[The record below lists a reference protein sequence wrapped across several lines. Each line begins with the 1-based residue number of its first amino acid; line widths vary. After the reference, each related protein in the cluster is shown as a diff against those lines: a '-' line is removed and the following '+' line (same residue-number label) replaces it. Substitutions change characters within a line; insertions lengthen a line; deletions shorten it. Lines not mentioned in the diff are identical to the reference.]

1 MKPWV
6 FLNDLVDCFT
16 YNISYDICN
25 TGFSDRPMKILGN
38 LMNIQT
44 DASNLQEGLYE
55 EKIVVRKLLKY
66 IPSIMRKI
74 LEIAE
79 KVEMERCDN
88 VSKKT
93 QLYKE
98 IYKDLFIES
107 NVMKFELPD
116 MGIFKFFEDFN
127 RNIYTKII
135 LLIILT
141 FMISKIISLF
151 KVNIST

>member
-1 MKPWV
+1 MLS
-6 FLNDLVDCFT
+6 FALDG
-16 YNISYDICN
+16 I

-38 LMNIQT
+38 LMNVQT
-44 DASNLQEGLYE
+44 DASNLQEGLFE
-55 EKIVVRKLLKY
+55 EKMVIKKLLKY
-66 IPSIMRKI
+66 IPSIMRKV

-79 KVEMERCDN
+79 KVEMERCDR

-98 IYKDLFIES
+98 IYKDLFVES

-116 MGIFKFFEDFN
+116 MGIFNFFEDFN

-141 FMISKIISLF
+141 FMISKIVSLF
-151 KVNIST
+151 KVNVSA